1 MCSREKETRQL
12 LGGLTVIAANAGGAW
27 SPIGDVTT
35 TMLWMGGQITSAPLI
50 ANVFLPSLACL
61 LGAMGWQLLTID
73 GPQQM
78 ESRAPSKGQ
87 PPRGSSLVT
96 AVGLGGLLFVPVFK
110 SVTGLPPFAGMLLST
125 ATLWALTD
133 RLHGE
138 DRPKLRMTEA
148 LRRIDVA
155 GSLFFLGVLLGVAA
169 LETSGSLAQLA
180 QLLANLVPSE
190 TLVATLIG
198 AFSAVIDNV
207 PLVAGAMGMYDLTAY
222 PPDAPFWDL
231 IAFCAGTGGSM
242 LIIGSAAGIA
252 YMGIEEVSF
261 GCVFPV
267 SSRALASVYQC
278 VRWCVRGCVRG
289 WVRAYI
295 VVLLPVPRSP

>member
-1 MCSREKETRQL
+1 
-12 LGGLTVIAANAGGAW
+12 
-27 SPIGDVTT
+27 
-35 TMLWMGGQITSAPLI
+35 
-50 ANVFLPSLACL
+50 
-61 LGAMGWQLLTID
+61 MGWQLLTID

-78 ESRAPSKGQ
+78 EPRTPSKGE

-110 SVTGLPPFAGMLLST
+110 SATGLPPFAGMLLST
-125 ATLWALTD
+125 AALWALTD

-180 QLLANLVPSE
+180 QLLANLVPNE
-190 TLVATLIG
+190 TLVATFIG

-207 PLVAGAMGMYDLTAY
+207 PLVAAAMGMYDLTAY

-242 LIIGSAAGIA
+242 LI
-252 YMGIEEVSF
+252 
-261 GCVFPV
+261 
-267 SSRALASVYQC
+267 
-278 VRWCVRGCVRG
+278 
-289 WVRAYI
+289 
-295 VVLLPVPRSP
+295 